1 MDKEQDWLE
10 DPFFTVTELR
20 GIADIVEG
28 TLDSL
33 SDFDDVEFENV
44 MYWTNILRKCG
55 REQAADEWEKAF
67 KEDND

>member
-10 DPFFTVTELR
+10 DPFFTVNELR

-33 SDFDDVEFENV
+33 SDVEFEDV
-44 MYWTNILRKCG
+44 VYWTNILRKCG